1 MPKKDRMKKAL
12 IIINVSKDESMTLAQ
27 EIAAYITKIGVQHE
41 FLSFD
46 GFVDNTDFK
55 GFDFVISLG
64 GDGTVLYA
72 ARNASKYGLPV
83 FPVNLGE
90 FGFIASVQP
99 EDWQKE
105 LKVFMDGKA
114 LFEKRSM
121 LKIDVLREGKKVY
134 SSLSLNDAVIS
145 AERGVSTIML
155 SVKRNSLPLCRLK
168 ADGLI
173 VATPTG
179 STAYSA
185 AAGGPIVSP
194 EVEAFV
200 LTPLN
205 SFSLSSRPIVLSP
218 DSKLEISIE
227 KSRIKGICLTVDG
240 QEPFALNYG
249 DIITIV
255 MNKKKALLVAGS
267 EEKFYNALRSKLNWS
282 GVPHA

>member
-1 MPKKDRMKKAL
+1 MKKAL
-12 IIINVSKDESMTLAQ
+12 LIINVSKDESMTLAS
-27 EIAAYITKIGVQHE
+27 EIAAYLKKKGLQIE
-41 FLSFD
+41 YLSFD

-72 ARNASKYGLPV
+72 ARNASKYGIPV

-99 EDWQKE
+99 DEWKKE
-105 LKVFMDGKA
+105 LNIFLEGKA
-114 LFEKRSM
+114 VFEKRSL
-121 LKIDVLREGKKVY
+121 LKVEVLRDGKKVY

-145 AERGVSTIML
+145 ATRGVATIML
-155 SVKRNSLPLCRLK
+155 SVKRNGLPLCRLK

-173 VATPTG
+173 LSTPTG

-194 EVEAFV
+194 DLEAFV

-205 SFSLSSRPIVLSP
+205 SFSLSSRPVVLSP
-218 DSKLEISIE
+218 DSKLEVTVE
-227 KSRIKGICLTVDG
+227 KCRARDINIAVDG
-240 QEPFALNYG
+240 QEPFPLKLG
-249 DIITIV
+249 DEIYVV
-255 MNKKKALLVAGS
+255 MNKKKAKLVAGS
-267 EEKFYNALRSKLNWS
+267 AEKFYNALRSKLNWS

>member
-1 MPKKDRMKKAL
+1 MKKAL
-12 IIINVSKDESMTLAQ
+12 IIINVSKDESMTLAK
-27 EIAAYITKIGVQHE
+27 EIASYLKKKDVAYD

-55 GFDFVISLG
+55 GYDFVISLG

-72 ARNASKYGLPV
+72 ARNSSKYGLPV

-105 LKVFMDGKA
+105 LKLFMDGKA
-114 LFEKRSM
+114 VFEKRSM
-121 LKIDVLREGKKVY
+121 LKVEVRRNGKRVY

-173 VATPTG
+173 LATPTG

-205 SFSLSSRPIVLSP
+205 PFSLSSRPIVLSP
-218 DSKLEISIE
+218 DSNLEITVE

-240 QEPFALNYG
+240 QEPFGIQFG
-249 DIITIV
+249 DIISV
-255 MNKKKALLVAGS
+255 VLNKKKAKLVAGS

>member
-1 MPKKDRMKKAL
+1 MKKAL

-27 EIAAYITKIGVQHE
+27 EIADYLSKKGVEHN

-55 GFDFVISLG
+55 GYDFVISLG

-99 EDWQKE
+99 EEWQKE
-105 LKVFMDGKA
+105 LKNFMAGKA
-114 LFEKRSM
+114 VFEKRSM
-121 LKIDVLREGKKVY
+121 LKIEVHRNGKKVY

-155 SVKRNSLPLCRLK
+155 SVKRNALPLCRLK

-218 DSKLEISIE
+218 DSKLEITVE

-240 QEPFALNYG
+240 QEPFAIEYG
-249 DIITIV
+249 DIITII
-255 MNKKKALLVAGS
+255 MNKKKAKLVAGS

>member
-1 MPKKDRMKKAL
+1 MKKAL

-27 EIAAYITKIGVQHE
+27 EIARYLQKKGIKSE

-46 GFVDNTDFK
+46 GFVDNCDFK

-105 LKVFMDGKA
+105 LKAFLDGKSV
-114 LFEKRSM
+114 FEKRSM
-121 LKIDVLREGKKVY
+121 LKVDVLRDGKKVY

-145 AERGVSTIML
+145 TQRGVSTIML

-173 VATPTG
+173 LATPTG

-194 EVEAFV
+194 ELEAFV

-205 SFSLSSRPIVLSP
+205 SFSLSSRPVVLSP
-218 DSKLEISIE
+218 DSVLEVTVE
-227 KSRIKGICLTVDG
+227 KSRAKDIFLTVDG
-240 QEPFALNYG
+240 QEPFALKGG
-249 DIITIV
+249 DIISV
-255 MNKKKALLVAGS
+255 VLNKKKAKLVAGS
-267 EEKFYNALRSKLNWS
+267 AEKFYNALRSKLNWS

>member
-1 MPKKDRMKKAL
+1 MKKAL

-27 EIAAYITKIGVQHE
+27 EIARYLEKKGIQHD

-55 GFDFVISLG
+55 GYDFVVSLG

-99 EDWQKE
+99 EEWEKE
-105 LKVFMDGKA
+105 LKSFLDGKSS
-114 LFEKRSM
+114 FEKRTM
-121 LKIDVLREGKKVY
+121 LKVDVIRDGKKIY

-145 AERGVSTIML
+145 TQRGVSTVML
-155 SVKRNSLPLCRLK
+155 SVKRNNLPLCNLK

-173 VATPTG
+173 IATPTG
-179 STAYSA
+179 STAYST

-194 EVEAFV
+194 DLEAFV

-205 SFSLSSRPIVLSP
+205 SFSLSSRPVVLSP
-218 DSKLEISIE
+218 DSKLEVTVE
-227 KSRIKGICLTVDG
+227 KSRAKDLYFTVDG
-240 QEPFALNYG
+240 QEPFQIKVG
-249 DIITIV
+249 DIITVIL
-255 MNKKKALLVAGS
+255 NKKKAKLVACS
-267 EEKFYNALRSKLNWS
+267 TEKFYNALRSKLNWS

>member
-1 MPKKDRMKKAL
+1 MKKAL
-12 IIINVSKDESMTLAQ
+12 IIINVSKDESITLAK
-27 EIAAYITKIGVQHE
+27 EIASYLKKKDVAYD

-55 GFDFVISLG
+55 GYDFVISLG

-72 ARNASKYGLPV
+72 ARNSSKYGLPV

-105 LKVFMDGKA
+105 LKLFMDGKA
-114 LFEKRSM
+114 VFEKRSM
-121 LKIDVLREGKKVY
+121 LKVEVRRNGKRVY

-173 VATPTG
+173 LATPTG

-205 SFSLSSRPIVLSP
+205 PFSLSSRPIVLSP
-218 DSKLEISIE
+218 DSNLEIAVE

-240 QEPFALNYG
+240 QEPFGIQFG
-249 DIITIV
+249 DIISV
-255 MNKKKALLVAGS
+255 VLNKKKAKLVAGS

>member
-1 MPKKDRMKKAL
+1 MKKAL
-12 IIINVSKDESMTLAQ
+12 IIINVSKDESMTLAK
-27 EIAAYITKIGVQHE
+27 EIVSYLKKKDVAYD

-55 GFDFVISLG
+55 GYDFVISLG

-72 ARNASKYGLPV
+72 ARNSSKYGLPV

-105 LKVFMDGKA
+105 LKLFMDGKA
-114 LFEKRSM
+114 VFEKRSM
-121 LKIDVLREGKKVY
+121 LKVEVIRNGKKVY

-173 VATPTG
+173 LATPTG

-205 SFSLSSRPIVLSP
+205 PFSLSSRPIVLSP
-218 DSKLEISIE
+218 DSNLEITVE

-240 QEPFALNYG
+240 QEPFGIQFG
-249 DIITIV
+249 DIISV
-255 MNKKKALLVAGS
+255 VLNKKKAKLVAGS

>member
-1 MPKKDRMKKAL
+1 MKKAL
-12 IIINVSKDESMTLAQ
+12 IIINVSKDESMTLAK
-27 EIAAYITKIGVQHE
+27 EIASYLNKKDVAYD

-55 GFDFVISLG
+55 GYDFVISLG

-72 ARNASKYGLPV
+72 ARNSSKYGLPV

-105 LKVFMDGKA
+105 LKLFMDGKTV
-114 LFEKRSM
+114 FEKRSM
-121 LKIDVLREGKKVY
+121 LKVEVIRNGKRVY

-173 VATPTG
+173 LATPTG

-205 SFSLSSRPIVLSP
+205 PFSLSSRPIVLSP
-218 DSKLEISIE
+218 DSNLEITVE

-240 QEPFALNYG
+240 QEPFGIQFG
-249 DIITIV
+249 DIISV
-255 MNKKKALLVAGS
+255 VLNKKKAKLVAGS

>member
-1 MPKKDRMKKAL
+1 
-12 IIINVSKDESMTLAQ
+12 MTLAQ
-27 EIAAYITKIGVQHE
+27 EMARFLQKKGIKAE

-46 GFVDNTDFK
+46 GFVDNCDFK

-105 LKVFMDGKA
+105 LKAFLDGKA
-114 LFEKRSM
+114 VFEKRSM
-121 LKIDVLREGKKVY
+121 LKVEVLRAGKKLY

-145 AERGVSTIML
+145 TQRGVSTVML
-155 SVKRNSLPLCRLK
+155 SVKRNGLPLCELK

-173 VATPTG
+173 LSTPTG

-194 EVEAFV
+194 DLEAFV

-205 SFSLSSRPIVLSP
+205 SFSLSSRPVVLSP
-218 DSKLEISIE
+218 DSVLEVTVE
-227 KSRIKGICLTVDG
+227 KSRAKDLFITVDG
-240 QEPFALNYG
+240 QEPFAIKGG
-249 DIITIV
+249 DVISV
-255 MNKKKALLVAGS
+255 VLNKKKAKLVAGS
-267 EEKFYNALRSKLNWS
+267 AEKFYNALRSKLNWS

>member
-1 MPKKDRMKKAL
+1 MKKAL
-12 IIINVSKDESMTLAQ
+12 LIINVSKDESTTLAQ
-27 EIAAYITKIGVQHE
+27 EIARYLEKKGIKAE

-46 GFVDNTDFK
+46 GFVDNTDFN

-72 ARNASKYGLPV
+72 ARNATKIGIPV

-90 FGFIASVQP
+90 FGFIASIQP
-99 EDWQKE
+99 DEWQKE
-105 LKVFMDGKA
+105 LKIFLEGKA
-114 LFEKRSM
+114 VFEKRAL
-121 LKIDVLREGKKVY
+121 LKVEVKREGKRVY

-145 AERGVSTIML
+145 AERGVSTMML
-155 SVKRNSLPLCRLK
+155 GVKRNGLPLCDLK

-173 VATPTG
+173 VSTPTG

-185 AAGGPIVSP
+185 AAGGPILSP
-194 EVEAFV
+194 EVDAFV

-218 DSKLEISIE
+218 DSNLEIHVE
-227 KSRIKGICLTVDG
+227 KSRSRGICITVDG
-240 QEPFALNYG
+240 QEPFAVSAG
-249 DIITIV
+249 DVIIIS
-255 MNKKKALLVAGS
+255 MNRKKVRLVAGS
-267 EEKFYNALRSKLNWS
+267 AEKFYNALRSKLNWS

>member
-1 MPKKDRMKKAL
+1 MSRMKKAL
-12 IIINVSKDESMTLAQ
+12 IIINVSKDVSMTLAQ
-27 EIAAYITKIGVQHE
+27 EIARYLQKKGIKAE

-46 GFVDNTDFK
+46 GFVDNCDFK

-99 EDWQKE
+99 DEWEKE
-105 LKVFMDGKA
+105 LKLFLDGKSV
-114 LFEKRSM
+114 FEKRAM
-121 LKIDVLREGKKVY
+121 LKVEVIRDGKKVY

-173 VATPTG
+173 LATPTG

-218 DSKLEISIE
+218 DSNLEISIE

-249 DIITIV
+249 DSISV
-255 MNKKKALLVAGS
+255 VLNKKKALLVAVS
-267 EEKFYNALRSKLNWS
+267 PEKFYNALRSKLNWS

>member
-1 MPKKDRMKKAL
+1 MSKAL
-12 IIINVSKDESMTLAQ
+12 LIINVSKEESMSLAR
-27 EIAAYITKIGVQHE
+27 EIAAYLSKKDVQYE

-46 GFVDNTDFK
+46 GFVDNTDFN
-55 GFDFVISLG
+55 GYDFVISLG

-72 ARNASKYGLPV
+72 ARNASKYGIPV

-105 LKVFMDGKA
+105 LRIYLEGKA
-114 LFEKRSM
+114 VFEKRSM
-121 LKIDVLREGKKVY
+121 LKVDVLREGKKVY

-173 VATPTG
+173 CATPTG

-218 DSKLEISIE
+218 DSNLEISIE

-249 DIITIV
+249 DIINIS
-255 MNKKKALLVAGS
+255 MNKKKALLVAGA

>member
-1 MPKKDRMKKAL
+1 MKKAL
-12 IIINVSKDESMTLAQ
+12 IIINVSKDESMTLAK
-27 EIAAYITKIGVQHE
+27 EIASYLNKKDVAYD

-55 GFDFVISLG
+55 GYDFVISLG

-72 ARNASKYGLPV
+72 ARNSSKYGLPV

-105 LKVFMDGKA
+105 LKLFMDGKTV
-114 LFEKRSM
+114 FEKRSM
-121 LKIDVLREGKKVY
+121 LKVEVIRNGKRVY

-155 SVKRNSLPLCRLK
+155 SVKRNSLPLCCLK

-173 VATPTG
+173 LATPTG

-205 SFSLSSRPIVLSP
+205 PFSLSSRPIVLSP
-218 DSKLEISIE
+218 DSNLEITVE

-240 QEPFALNYG
+240 QEPFGIQFG
-249 DIITIV
+249 DIISV
-255 MNKKKALLVAGS
+255 VLNKKKAKLVAGS

>member
-1 MPKKDRMKKAL
+1 MKKAL
-12 IIINVSKDESMTLAQ
+12 IIINVSKDESMTLAK
-27 EIAAYITKIGVQHE
+27 EIASYLKKKDVAYD

-55 GFDFVISLG
+55 GYDFVISLG

-72 ARNASKYGLPV
+72 ARNSSKYGLPV

-105 LKVFMDGKA
+105 LKLFMDGKA
-114 LFEKRSM
+114 VFEKRSM
-121 LKIDVLREGKKVY
+121 LKVEVIRNGKRVY

-173 VATPTG
+173 LATPTG

-205 SFSLSSRPIVLSP
+205 PFSLKVFI
-218 DSKLEISIE
+218 
-227 KSRIKGICLTVDG
+227 
-240 QEPFALNYG
+240 PFLIF
-249 DIITIV
+249 DTTF
-255 MNKKKALLVAGS
+255 
-267 EEKFYNALRSKLNWS
+267 E
-282 GVPHA
+282 

>member
-1 MPKKDRMKKAL
+1 MKKAL
-12 IIINVSKDESMTLAQ
+12 IIINVSKEESMTLAQ
-27 EIAAYITKIGVQHE
+27 EIARYLEKKGIQHD

-55 GFDFVISLG
+55 GYDFVVSLG

-99 EDWQKE
+99 EEWEKE
-105 LKVFMDGKA
+105 LKSFLDGKSS
-114 LFEKRSM
+114 FEKRTM
-121 LKIDVLREGKKVY
+121 LKVDVIRDGKKIY

-145 AERGVSTIML
+145 TQRGVSTVML
-155 SVKRNSLPLCRLK
+155 SVKRNNLPLCNLK

-173 VATPTG
+173 IATPTG
-179 STAYSA
+179 STAYST

-194 EVEAFV
+194 DLEAFV

-205 SFSLSSRPIVLSP
+205 SFSLSSRPVVLSP
-218 DSKLEISIE
+218 DSKLEVTVE
-227 KSRIKGICLTVDG
+227 KSRAKDLYFTVDG
-240 QEPFALNYG
+240 QEPFQIKVG
-249 DIITIV
+249 DIITVIL
-255 MNKKKALLVAGS
+255 NKKKAKLVACS
-267 EEKFYNALRSKLNWS
+267 TEKFYNALRSKLNWS

>member
-1 MPKKDRMKKAL
+1 MNKAL
-12 IIINVSKDESMTLAQ
+12 IIINVSKDESMSLAQ
-27 EIAAYITKIGVQHE
+27 EIAEYLAKKGIQHD

-55 GFDFVISLG
+55 GYDFVVSLG

-99 EDWQKE
+99 DEWKRE
-105 LKVFMDGKA
+105 LKIFLDGKA
-114 LFEKRSM
+114 SFEKRSM
-121 LKIDVLREGKKVY
+121 LKVDVLRDGKKIY
-134 SSLSLNDAVIS
+134 TSLSLNDAVIS
-145 AERGVSTIML
+145 SQRGVSTVML
-155 SVKRNSLPLCRLK
+155 SVKRNTLPLCRLK

-173 VATPTG
+173 LATPTG

-194 EVEAFV
+194 DLEAFV

-205 SFSLSSRPIVLSP
+205 SFSLSSRPVVLSP
-218 DSKLEISIE
+218 DSALEITVE
-227 KSRIKGICLTVDG
+227 KSRAKDIFFTVDG
-240 QEPFALNYG
+240 QEPFPLKCG
-249 DIITIV
+249 DIISV
-255 MNKKKALLVAGS
+255 VLNKKKAMLVAGS
-267 EEKFYNALRSKLNWS
+267 AEKFYKALR
-282 GVPHA
+282 

>member
-1 MPKKDRMKKAL
+1 MSKAL
-12 IIINVSKDESMTLAQ
+12 IIINVSKDESMTLAK
-27 EIAAYITKIGVQHE
+27 EIAAWLDKKNVGHD

-55 GFDFVISLG
+55 GYDFVISLG

-99 EDWQKE
+99 EDWKKE
-105 LKVFMDGKA
+105 LKDFLDGKA
-114 LFEKRSM
+114 VFEKRTM
-121 LKIDVLREGKKVY
+121 LKVEVLREEKKVY

-173 VATPTG
+173 LATPTG

-205 SFSLSSRPIVLSP
+205 SFSLSSRPVVLSP
-218 DSKLEISIE
+218 DSRLEISVE

-240 QEPFALNYG
+240 QEPFPLKHG
-249 DIITIV
+249 DIISV
-255 MNKKKALLVAGS
+255 VLNKKKAKLVAGS

>member
-1 MPKKDRMKKAL
+1 MNKAL
-12 IIINVSKDESMTLAQ
+12 LIINVSKDESMTLAQ
-27 EIAAYITKIGVQHE
+27 EMARFLQKKGIKAE

-46 GFVDNTDFK
+46 GFVDNCDFK

-105 LKVFMDGKA
+105 LKAFLDGKA
-114 LFEKRSM
+114 VFEKRSM
-121 LKIDVLREGKKVY
+121 LKVEVLRAGKKLY

-145 AERGVSTIML
+145 TQRGVSTVML
-155 SVKRNSLPLCRLK
+155 SVKRNGLPLCELK

-173 VATPTG
+173 LSTPTG

-194 EVEAFV
+194 DLEAFV

-205 SFSLSSRPIVLSP
+205 SFSLSSRPVVLSP
-218 DSKLEISIE
+218 DSVLEVTVE
-227 KSRIKGICLTVDG
+227 KSRAKDLFITVDG
-240 QEPFALNYG
+240 QEPFAIKGG
-249 DIITIV
+249 DVISV
-255 MNKKKALLVAGS
+255 VLNKKKAKLVAGS
-267 EEKFYNALRSKLNWS
+267 AEKFYNALRSKLNWS

>member
-1 MPKKDRMKKAL
+1 MKKAL

-27 EIAAYITKIGVQHE
+27 EIARYLKTKGIASE

-55 GFDFVISLG
+55 GFDFVVSLG

-72 ARNASKYGLPV
+72 ARNASKYGNPV

-99 EDWQKE
+99 DEWQKE
-105 LKVFMDGKA
+105 IKTFLDGKA
-114 LFEKRSM
+114 IYEKRSL
-121 LKIDVLREGKKVY
+121 LKVEVIRSGKKVY

-145 AERGVSTIML
+145 VERGVSTTML
-155 SVKRNSLPLCRLK
+155 SVKRNDLPLCRLK

-173 VATPTG
+173 LSTPTG

-185 AAGGPIVSP
+185 AAGGPILSP
-194 EVEAFV
+194 ELEAFV

-218 DSKLEISIE
+218 DSKLEIKIE
-227 KSRIKGICLTVDG
+227 KSRSRGHCLTVDG
-240 QEPFALNYG
+240 QEPFSLLPD
-249 DIITIV
+249 DIISV
-255 MNKKKALLVAGS
+255 SMNKKKVLLVAGTA
-267 EEKFYNALRSKLNWS
+267 EKFYNALRSKLNWS

>member
-1 MPKKDRMKKAL
+1 MKKAL
-12 IIINVSKDESMTLAQ
+12 IIINVSKDESMTLAK
-27 EIAAYITKIGVQHE
+27 EIASYLKKKDVAYD

-55 GFDFVISLG
+55 GYDFVILLG

-72 ARNASKYGLPV
+72 ARNSSKYGLPV

-105 LKVFMDGKA
+105 LKLFMDGKA
-114 LFEKRSM
+114 VFEKRSM
-121 LKIDVLREGKKVY
+121 LKVEVIRNGKRVY

-173 VATPTG
+173 LATPTG

-205 SFSLSSRPIVLSP
+205 PFSLSSRPIVLSP
-218 DSKLEISIE
+218 DSNLEITVE

-240 QEPFALNYG
+240 QEPFGIQFG
-249 DIITIV
+249 DIISV
-255 MNKKKALLVAGS
+255 VLNKKKAKLVAGS

>member
-1 MPKKDRMKKAL
+1 MKKAL
-12 IIINVSKDESMTLAQ
+12 LIINVSKDESMTLAS
-27 EIAAYITKIGVQHE
+27 EIAAYLKKKGLQVE
-41 FLSFD
+41 YLSFD

-72 ARNASKYGLPV
+72 ARNASKYGIPV

-99 EDWQKE
+99 DEWKKE
-105 LKVFMDGKA
+105 LNIFLEGKA
-114 LFEKRSM
+114 VFEKRSL
-121 LKIDVLREGKKVY
+121 LKVEVIRDGKKVY

-145 AERGVSTIML
+145 ATRGVATIML
-155 SVKRNSLPLCRLK
+155 SVKRNGLPLCRLK

-173 VATPTG
+173 LSTPTG

-194 EVEAFV
+194 DLEAFV

-205 SFSLSSRPIVLSP
+205 SFSLSSRPVVLSP
-218 DSKLEISIE
+218 DSKLEVTVE
-227 KSRIKGICLTVDG
+227 KCRARDINIAVDG
-240 QEPFALNYG
+240 QEPFPLKLG
-249 DIITIV
+249 DEIYVV
-255 MNKKKALLVAGS
+255 MNKKKAKLVAGS
-267 EEKFYNALRSKLNWS
+267 AEKFYNALRSKLNWS

>member
-1 MPKKDRMKKAL
+1 MKKAL

-27 EIAAYITKIGVQHE
+27 EIARYLQKKGIECV

-46 GFVDNTDFK
+46 GFVDNCDFK

-105 LKVFMDGKA
+105 LKVFLEGKA
-114 LFEKRSM
+114 VFEKRAM
-121 LKIDVLREGKKVY
+121 LKVEVLREGKKVY

-173 VATPTG
+173 LATPTG

-218 DSKLEISIE
+218 DSNLEISIE

-240 QEPFALNYG
+240 QEPFALKYG
-249 DIITIV
+249 DTISV
-255 MNKKKALLVAGS
+255 VLNKKKALLVAVS
-267 EEKFYNALRSKLNWS
+267 AEKFYNALRSKLTWS

>member
-1 MPKKDRMKKAL
+1 MSKAL
-12 IIINVSKDESMTLAQ
+12 IIINVSKDESMTLAK
-27 EIAAYITKIGVQHE
+27 EIAAWLEKNNVQHD

-55 GFDFVISLG
+55 GYDFVISLG

-72 ARNASKYGLPV
+72 ARNASKYGIPV

-99 EDWQKE
+99 EDWKKE
-105 LKVFMDGKA
+105 LKDFLSGKA
-114 LFEKRSM
+114 VFEKRTM
-121 LKIDVLREGKKVY
+121 LKVEVLRDGKKVY

-173 VATPTG
+173 LATPTG

-205 SFSLSSRPIVLSP
+205 SFSLSSRPVVLSP
-218 DSKLEISIE
+218 DSKLEISVE

-240 QEPFALNYG
+240 QEPFPLKYG
-249 DIITIV
+249 DIISV
-255 MNKKKALLVAGS
+255 VLNKKKAKLVAGS

>member
-1 MPKKDRMKKAL
+1 MSKAL
-12 IIINVSKDESMTLAQ
+12 IIINVSKDESMTLAK
-27 EIAAYITKIGVQHE
+27 EIAAWLEKNNVQHD

-55 GFDFVISLG
+55 GYDFVISLG

-72 ARNASKYGLPV
+72 ARNASKYGIPV

-99 EDWQKE
+99 EDWKKE
-105 LKVFMDGKA
+105 LKDFLSGKA
-114 LFEKRSM
+114 VFEKRTM
-121 LKIDVLREGKKVY
+121 LKVEVLRDGKKVY
-134 SSLSLNDAVIS
+134 TSLSLNDAVIS

-173 VATPTG
+173 LATPTG

-205 SFSLSSRPIVLSP
+205 SFSLSSRPVVLSP

-240 QEPFALNYG
+240 QEPFPLKYG
-249 DIITIV
+249 DIISV
-255 MNKKKALLVAGS
+255 VLNKKKAKLVAGS

>member
-1 MPKKDRMKKAL
+1 MKKAL
-12 IIINVSKDESMTLAQ
+12 LIINVSKDESMTLAQ
-27 EIAAYITKIGVQHE
+27 EIATYLSKKGVQHE

-121 LKIDVLREGKKVY
+121 LKIDVLREEKKVY

-249 DIITIV
+249 DIITIA

>member
-1 MPKKDRMKKAL
+1 MKKAL
-12 IIINVSKDESMTLAQ
+12 IIINVSKDESMTLAK
-27 EIAAYITKIGVQHE
+27 EIASYLKKKDVAYD

-55 GFDFVISLG
+55 GYDFVISLG

-72 ARNASKYGLPV
+72 ARNSSKYGLPV

-105 LKVFMDGKA
+105 LKLFMDGKA
-114 LFEKRSM
+114 VFEKRSM
-121 LKIDVLREGKKVY
+121 LKVEVIRNGKRVY

-173 VATPTG
+173 LATPTG

-205 SFSLSSRPIVLSP
+205 PFSLSSRPIVLSP
-218 DSKLEISIE
+218 DSNLEITVE

-240 QEPFALNYG
+240 QEPFEIQFG
-249 DIITIV
+249 DIISV
-255 MNKKKALLVAGS
+255 VLNKKKAKLVAGS

>member
-1 MPKKDRMKKAL
+1 MKKAL
-12 IIINVSKDESMTLAQ
+12 IIINVSKDESMTLAK
-27 EIAAYITKIGVQHE
+27 EIASYLKKKNVAYD

-55 GFDFVISLG
+55 GYDFVISLG

-72 ARNASKYGLPV
+72 ARNSSKYGLPV

-105 LKVFMDGKA
+105 LKLFMDGKA
-114 LFEKRSM
+114 VFEKRSM
-121 LKIDVLREGKKVY
+121 LKVEVIRNGKRVY

-173 VATPTG
+173 LATPTG

-205 SFSLSSRPIVLSP
+205 PFSLSSRPIVLSP
-218 DSKLEISIE
+218 DSNLEITVE

-240 QEPFALNYG
+240 QEPFGIQFG
-249 DIITIV
+249 DIISV
-255 MNKKKALLVAGS
+255 VLNKKKAKLVAGS

>member
-1 MPKKDRMKKAL
+1 MKKAL
-12 IIINVSKDESMTLAQ
+12 LIINVSKDESMTLAQ
-27 EIAAYITKIGVQHE
+27 EIAGYLEKKGIKHD

-55 GFDFVISLG
+55 GYDFVISLG

-99 EDWQKE
+99 QDWQKE
-105 LKVFMDGKA
+105 LKAFLDGKA
-114 LFEKRSM
+114 VFEKRSM
-121 LKIDVLREGKKVY
+121 LKVTVVRKGKKVY

-145 AERGVSTIML
+145 TQRGVSTLML
-155 SVKRNSLPLCRLK
+155 SVLRNSLPLCRLK

-173 VATPTG
+173 LSTPTG

-194 EVEAFV
+194 ELEAFV
-200 LTPLN
+200 HTPLN
-205 SFSLSSRPIVLSP
+205 SFSHSSRPMVLSP
-218 DSKLEISIE
+218 DSLLEVTVE
-227 KSRIKGICLTVDG
+227 KSRARDIFFTVDG
-240 QEPFALNYG
+240 QEPFQLETG
-249 DIITIV
+249 DVISV
-255 MNKKKALLVAGS
+255 LLNKKKAKLVAGS
-267 EEKFYNALRSKLNWS
+267 AEKFYNALRSKLNWS